1 MDSDLLQ
8 SLEFKHHLELP
19 REIITE
25 NDTNT
30 VHNVSN

>member
-1 MDSDLLQ
+1 MDSDHLQ
-8 SLEFKHHLELP
+8 ILEFHHHLELP

-25 NDTNT
+25 DYTNT

>member
-1 MDSDLLQ
+1 MDPDHLQ
-8 SLEFKHHLELP
+8 SLEFRHHLELP

-25 NDTNT
+25 HYTNT

>member
-1 MDSDLLQ
+1 MDPDHLQ
-8 SLEFKHHLELP
+8 FLDHIHHLELP

-25 NDTNT
+25 HHTNT